1 MLNRR
6 FLAVAA
12 LAAGLALS
20 GCGKGAGV
28 AAAPGPKPAAEDMT
42 LGDPKAKIQVIEYAS
57 ASCSHCARFNNTVFP
72 AFKAK
77 YIDTGKV
84 GYTLKEFLTP
94 PNEVSAAGFLLAR
107 CTGKDRYFS
116 TLDAVFK
123 AQDAM
128 FQSGDFHGGLLAI
141 AKAQGLTEAQFTACL
156 SDKAAAQALNARV
169 EKAVSQ
175 DKIDST
181 PTFLVNGVNI
191 GSGEITLPQLDAA
204 IAKAAK

>member
-1 MLNRR
+1 MQSRR
-6 FLAVAA
+6 FIALAA
-12 LAAGLALS
+12 LCAGLALA
-20 GCGKGAGV
+20 GCGKAPRVKAGPV
-28 AAAPGPKPAAEDMT
+28 ASAEDMS
-42 LGDPKAKIQVIEYAS
+42 LGDPKAPIQVIEFAS
-57 ASCSHCARFNNTVFP
+57 ASCSHCAAFNNTVFP

-77 YIDTGKV
+77 YIDTGRV
-84 GYTLKEFLTP
+84 HYTLKEFLTP

-107 CTGKDRYFS
+107 CAGKDRYFP

-128 FQSGDFHGGLLAI
+128 FQSGDFHGGLLGI

-169 EKAVSQ
+169 QKAVSQ

-181 PTFLVNGVNI
+181 PTFIVNGVNI
-191 GSGEITLPQLDAA
+191 GSGEVTLPDLDAA

>member
-1 MLNRR
+1 MLSRR
-6 FLAVAA
+6 LLAVAA
-12 LAAGLALS
+12 LCAGLALA
-20 GCGKGAGV
+20 GCGKGVV
-28 AAAPGPKPAAEDMT
+28 AAAGPKATSEDMS

-77 YIDTGKV
+77 YIDSGRAH
-84 GYTLKEFLTP
+84 YTLKEFLTP

-169 EKAVSQ
+169 EKAVKE
-175 DKIDST
+175 DRIDST
-181 PTFLVNGVNI
+181 PTFVVNGVKI
-191 GSGEITLPQLDAA
+191 GSGEMTLPDLDAA

>member
-1 MLNRR
+1 MLSRR
-6 FLAVAA
+6 LLAVAA
-12 LAAGLALS
+12 LCAGLALA
-20 GCGKGAGV
+20 GCGKGVV
-28 AAAPGPKPAAEDMT
+28 ASAGPKTTSEDMS

-77 YIDTGKV
+77 YIDSGRAH
-84 GYTLKEFLTP
+84 YTLKEFLTP

-169 EKAVSQ
+169 EKAVKE
-175 DKIDST
+175 DRIDST
-181 PTFLVNGVNI
+181 PTFVVNGVKI
-191 GSGEITLPQLDAA
+191 GSGEMTLPDLDAA